1 MLKDNFTITKTK
13 ETMKNRNPFITLILL
28 FLAMMVPMIIIGMI
42 GGFFIVSKY
51 PSMAN
56 NPQAIA
62 EYFKNLDSEYQ
73 ILGNLYM
80 TIIVALS
87 AYIFA
92 KYFQKRDRAS
102 LGLTNP
108 NKGKNYI
115 KGLALGL
122 GMICLVVLILKIMG
136 LIEINANIKNISP
149 IFFILIIIGWI
160 FQGFEEELVTRSI
173 LMNYFASK
181 YNVLAGIIINS
192 LIFSLLHLGNNAFS
206 PLAAINIF
214 LVGILFSLLFYI
226 SDDIFLSAAAHS
238 FWNFAQGNIFGISV
252 SGTPLS
258 SNTIFKSN
266 LLANDL
272 WTGGQFGIEAGLAC
286 TIVLILV
293 NIYLVK
299 KTRDMNIEK

>member
-13 ETMKNRNPFITLILL
+13 ETMKDRNPFITLILL

-42 GGFFIVSKY
+42 GGFFIMGKY
-51 PSMAN
+51 PSLAN

-92 KYFQKRDRAS
+92 KYFQKRDKAS

-115 KGLALGL
+115 RGLLLGL
-122 GMICLVVLILKIMG
+122 GMICLVVLILRIIG
-136 LIEINANIKNISP
+136 LIEISVNIKNISP
-149 IFFILIIIGWI
+149 LFFILIIIGWI

-226 SDDIFLSAAAHS
+226 SDDIFLPAAAHS

>member
-1 MLKDNFTITKTK
+1 MLKDNFSIKQTK
-13 ETMKNRNPFITLILL
+13 ETMKDRNPFVTLILL

-42 GGFFIVSKY
+42 GGFFIMGKY

-80 TIIVALS
+80 TLIVSLS

-92 KYFQKRDRAS
+92 RNFQKRDKAS
-102 LGLTNP
+102 LGLSNP

-115 KGLALGL
+115 KGLVLGL

-136 LIEINANIKNISP
+136 LIEINANIKNVSP

-160 FQGFEEELVTRSI
+160 FQGFEEEFVTRSI

-181 YNVLAGIIINS
+181 YNVLAGILINS

-252 SGTPLS
+252 SGTPRS

-286 TIVLILV
+286 TIVLLLV

-299 KTRDMNIEK
+299 KTRDMNVEE